1 MSEINPT
8 LINKIIKNI
17 NIWKKKIFVIEI
29 LFWPIKSI
37 IYIIF
42 EMERLWEWIINLES
56 FRFCYQ
62 KYKVNKKNIKEH
74 NFLPFVSL

>member
-42 EMERLWEWIINLES
+42 EMERL
-56 FRFCYQ
+56 
-62 KYKVNKKNIKEH
+62 
-74 NFLPFVSL
+74 